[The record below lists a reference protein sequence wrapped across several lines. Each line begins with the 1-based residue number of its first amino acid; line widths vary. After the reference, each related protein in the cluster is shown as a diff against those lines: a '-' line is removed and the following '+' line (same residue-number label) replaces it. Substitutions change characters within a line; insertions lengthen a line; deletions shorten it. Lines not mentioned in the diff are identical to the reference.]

1 MLNGFAF
8 VIFELDFPE
17 TLPGVLVQ
25 TISFNPAPPTEK
37 YSEVTLTS
45 VLLPGFLTT
54 TGFALITGFASLSAV
69 IASTERSYNNQLLK
83 SRAREIVQ
91 SQTLELKK
99 AISQSFHDRKLK
111 DKTIALLQVEIE
123 RLKQQNR
130 KKSEKK

>member
-1 MLNGFAF
+1 ML
-8 VIFELDFPE
+8 
-17 TLPGVLVQ
+17 
-25 TISFNPAPPTEK
+25 
-37 YSEVTLTS
+37 
-45 VLLPGFLTT
+45 
-54 TGFALITGFASLSAV
+54 
-69 IASTERSYNNQLLK
+69 IAMTSTERSYNNQLLK